1 MKVTASYKGRP
12 TKNRLLQERQTN
24 SIVPPT
30 WEIINYPLAYG
41 PWLNKCDVITIYSSR
56 GTCNITLDIQTISNS
71 IFFWC
76 AAIVFEINLKR
87 LFEFYIPQAIDKR
100 ERCKISSWFMFMW
113 FNGKSCKKL
122 GCDSQIISV
131 CWEKKKDFCIILV
144 Y

>member
-71 IFFWC
+71 IFFG
-76 AAIVFEINLKR
+76 VQQLFLKSIWKGY
-87 LFEFYIPQAIDKR
+87 LNFIYHKLLIKK

-131 CWEKKKDFCIILV
+131 CWEKKMIFAL